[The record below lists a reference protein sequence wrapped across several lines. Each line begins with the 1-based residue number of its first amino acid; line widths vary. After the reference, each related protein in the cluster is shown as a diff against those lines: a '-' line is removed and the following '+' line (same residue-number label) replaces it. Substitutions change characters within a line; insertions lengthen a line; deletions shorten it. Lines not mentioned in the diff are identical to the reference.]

1 MSLSSWLA
9 KTSSGA
15 DAEQQLSSA
24 HQNQRTDGQ
33 RGRRPWSH
41 VSMFEA
47 SNVNQQIL
55 GRVGPLSGSFTLFS
69 RVGVSI
75 ETIARAAQAV
85 GKRVT
90 FQLFDA
96 ESRG

>member
-1 MSLSSWLA
+1 
-9 KTSSGA
+9 
-15 DAEQQLSSA
+15 
-24 HQNQRTDGQ
+24 
-33 RGRRPWSH
+33 
-41 VSMFEA
+41 MFEA

-96 ESRG
+96 ESRGLKWPKGGLKPARGISVKPAKARRRDIA